1 MRREWHRLPFNLEL
15 AQITAL
21 HATLLQIIKAK
32 VINNGCARQPLGK
45 NTSKVTIL
53 LMT

>member
-1 MRREWHRLPFNLEL
+1 MRREWHRLPFNPEL
-15 AQITAL
+15 AQNTGL

-32 VINNGCARQPLGK
+32 ALNNRCARRPLGK